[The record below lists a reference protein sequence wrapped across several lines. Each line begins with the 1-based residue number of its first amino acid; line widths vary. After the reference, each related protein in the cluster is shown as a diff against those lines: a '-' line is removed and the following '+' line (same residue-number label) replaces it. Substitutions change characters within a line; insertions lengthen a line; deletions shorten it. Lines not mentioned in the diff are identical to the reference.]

1 MKTNTLDFDAQAL
14 REKILDLA
22 MRGKL
27 VPQDPNDE
35 PASVLLEKIK
45 AEKEQLIKDKKIKK
59 SKPLAPITDDERPFD
74 IPDSWEWVRLGDVLS
89 LENGAIRR
97 GPFGSSL
104 KKAFFVPKDKN
115 TYKVYEQGNAINHT
129 IDYGDYYISQ
139 EKYNELKS
147 FSVRPKDIIIS
158 GAGTIG
164 KTYILPPD
172 TPDGVINQALIRV
185 RLNDNLITNEF
196 FLLAFQQK
204 VSLLNKKAKGTAMK
218 NMFSIAH
225 MKNDLIWAL
234 PPLEEQSRIAAKIAQ
249 LFALLRKVESSTQ
262 QYAKLQTL
270 LKSKVLDLAMRGKLV
285 EQDPHDEP
293 ASVLLKKIKAEKEQ
307 LIKEGKMK
315 KSKPLPPITDDEK
328 PFDIPNSWEWVRLG
342 DVITILRGGSPRP
355 IKKYL
360 TNNSS
365 GINWIKIGD
374 SKPNSKYIE
383 SATEKIIP
391 EGLNKTREVHK
402 GDFLLSNSMSF
413 GRPYILKI
421 NGAVHD
427 GWLVL
432 SEYEQLFDK
441 DYLYYL
447 LSSSFIN
454 KQFVALATGS
464 TVKNLNRERVANTI
478 AVVPPLLE
486 QKRIAVIIER
496 LSPLLSGVEI
506 SL

>member
-1 MKTNTLDFDAQAL
+1 MKTNTLEFDAQAL

-204 VSLLNKKAKGTAMK
+204 VSLLNKKAKGTAIK

-293 ASVLLKKIKAEKEQ
+293 ASLLLEKIKAEKEQ
-307 LIKEGKMK
+307 LVKEGKIK

-328 PFDIPNSWEWVRLG
+328 PFDIPDSWEWVRLG
-342 DVITILRGGSPRP
+342 DVYHFVDYRGKTPHK
-355 IKKYL
+355 I
-360 TNNSS
+360 SS
-365 GINWIKIGD
+365 GIRLITAKNVRNGYIKLEPEEFISLEEHKERSTRGLINKGD
-374 SKPNSKYIE
+374 IFITTEAPMGLVALNNFDEPIATAQRLITLQKVSKYQ
-383 SATEKIIP
+383 
-391 EGLNKTREVHK
+391 
-402 GDFLLSNSMSF
+402 D
-413 GRPYILKI
+413 
-421 NGAVHD
+421 
-427 GWLVL
+427 
-432 SEYEQLFDK
+432 
-441 DYLYYL
+441 
-447 LSSSFIN
+447 SSFAAFQMQSSFFQ
-454 KQFVALATGS
+454 KELQQKATGS
-464 TVKNLNRERVANTI
+464 TVKGIKASNLKQVLI
-478 AVVPPLLE
+478 LIPPLAE
-486 QKRIAVIIER
+486 QRRTVKKISQV
-496 LSPLLSGVEI
+496 LKLLK
-506 SL
+506 